1 MPGHT
6 KAKTLDKMKF
16 ARDIEKL
23 PISGSKKGKI
33 IELVLGIKDPSKM
46 KNGGVKTKDK
56 KKIKEVKAPFPLD
69 RFQKV
74 AKIVKKIK
82 KKKK

>member
-1 MPGHT
+1 MVKGT
-6 KAKTLDKMKF
+6 TEDKMKF

-46 KNGGVKTKDK
+46 KNGGVKM
-56 KKIKEVKAPFPLD
+56 KAT
-69 RFQKV
+69 
-74 AKIVKKIK
+74 K
-82 KKKK
+82 KKK